1 MLPLYTVSKFISKK
15 SNKLI
20 LKMSSMSNVGGR
32 RLTKKDHALL
42 AQHHAVMASSA
53 GSGYHHKK
61 SHHAG
66 GKIDWGHLASGA
78 FNFAKSDAMKP
89 MRDMALQMA
98 MKKMSGAG
106 MRKPASPAVRAQRLV
121 NLAKARHV
129 KAMKHHGGLMLA
141 GSYY

>member
-1 MLPLYTVSKFISKK
+1 
-15 SNKLI
+15 
-20 LKMSSMSNVGGR
+20 MSSMSNMGGR
-32 RLTKKDHALL
+32 RLTKKDHAML
-42 AQHHAVMASSA
+42 AHHHSVMASSA
-53 GSGYHHKK
+53 GSGYHHKI
-61 SHHAG
+61 SHHKPRG

-89 MRDMALQMA
+89 MRDMAIEMA

-106 MRKPASPAVRAQRLV
+106 MRKPVSPAVRAQRLV

-129 KAMKHHGGLMLA
+129 KAMKQHGGLMMA

>member
-1 MLPLYTVSKFISKK
+1 MRNQ
-15 SNKLI
+15 NKLI

-32 RLTKKDHALL
+32 RLTKKDHAIL
-42 AQHHAVMASSA
+42 AQHHAVMASSS
-53 GSGYHHKK
+53 GSGYRRK
-61 SHHAG
+61 SAPSG
-66 GKIDWGHLASGA
+66 GKIDWGSMASKA

-89 MRDMALQMA
+89 VRDMAMQMA

-121 NLAKARHV
+121 NLAKARQV
-129 KAMKHHGGLMLA
+129 KAMKQRGGLMMA